1 MPALRGGAGRV
12 RISASCTLTSL
23 RRATTGEHHSYRPG
37 RLARLFRRLYVT
49 VTPRSLHRSLAINLQ
64 AGMERVQELER
75 EQLWLRRH
83 GSPLRVMGLPEHA
96 ELTEVRSRYRD
107 LVFATHPDTAA
118 GEAKAEYEMI
128 QTAYKMATTPTSLWH
143 QNGSAPALYRS
154 LLSTSK
160 GLTRRVDR
168 VTLFALFSYA
178 VMGAVGVVFSIV
190 VVRQFLELALRFF
203 DPEFYAFMV
212 AQEKE
217 EERQR
222 LEGIP
227 VDTDPKRLA
236 PTVVKRLLFPGRFV
250 HGNNNNGSSGGSR
263 GDEVGKEREA

>member
-1 MPALRGGAGRV
+1 MPPLLRGGAGRV
-12 RISASCTLTSL
+12 GISASSALASM

-37 RLARLFRRLYVT
+37 RLARVFRRLYVF
-49 VTPRSLHRSLAINLQ
+49 VTPRSFHKSLATNLQ
-64 AGMERVQELER
+64 VGMERVQELER
-75 EQLWLRRH
+75 EQLWLRQH

-107 LVFATHPDTAA
+107 LVFATHPDTAER
-118 GEAKAEYEMI
+118 EAKTQYDMI

-154 LLSTSK
+154 LRGTSK
-160 GLTRRVDR
+160 GLTWRVDC

-178 VMGAVGVVFSIV
+178 VMGTVGIIFSLV

-203 DPEFYAFMV
+203 DPEFYAFLV

-222 LEGIP
+222 LAGIS

-250 HGNNNNGSSGGSR
+250 HNNKGGGN
-263 GDEVGKEREA
+263 EAGKEADE